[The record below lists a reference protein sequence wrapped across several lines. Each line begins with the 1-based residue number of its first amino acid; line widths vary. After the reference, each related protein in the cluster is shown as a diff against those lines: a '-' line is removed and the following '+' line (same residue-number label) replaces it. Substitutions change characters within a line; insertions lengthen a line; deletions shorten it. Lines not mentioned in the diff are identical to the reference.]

1 MRNLILTGFMGAG
14 KTSVGKA
21 CARAFGLRFCDTDQ
35 MIEAHEGRAITEIF
49 SIQGEEAFRR
59 METELLRRLTD
70 AASCPSDSEDGFVLS
85 VGGGLPMRAENR
97 QLLRQLGRVVWLEVS
112 ADTVLARLKGDAT
125 RPLLQGRD
133 VRERVEDLLSQRNAL
148 YGEAAHIAICADGKT
163 VEELVSEIRLFWHSG
178 KK

>member
-1 MRNLILTGFMGAG
+1 
-14 KTSVGKA
+14 
-21 CARAFGLRFCDTDQ
+21 
-35 MIEAHEGRAITEIF
+35 
-49 SIQGEEAFRR
+49 
-59 METELLRRLTD
+59 
-70 AASCPSDSEDGFVLS
+70 
-85 VGGGLPMRAENR
+85 MRAENR
-97 QLLRQLGRVVWLEVS
+97 QLLKQLGRVVWLEVS

-148 YGEAAHIAICADGKT
+148 YGEAAHTAICADGKT